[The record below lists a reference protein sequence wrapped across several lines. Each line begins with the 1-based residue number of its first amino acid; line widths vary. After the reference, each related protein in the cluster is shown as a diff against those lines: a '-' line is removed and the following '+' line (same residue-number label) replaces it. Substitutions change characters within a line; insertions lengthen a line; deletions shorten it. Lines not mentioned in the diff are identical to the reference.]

1 MNYVLFLFVIVS
13 SGFSALHPMFDW
25 CCCRRHRQGASSAS
39 TRILA
44 RESEEAARRAAVGTK
59 EVFALHA
66 PPAPASIATTGPKG
80 LVVMVETDATELK
93 RLLTQGIDL
102 LSRSTRLGD
111 RDISALVEG
120 RNATD
125 ADSIYNKEDLA
136 ELYNNKVRFSIYI
149 SPRDEKALLEAF
161 LRSLE
166 VYLLANREAG
176 AKQFALATYNALR
189 LLNVHKQKGLK
200 NCFIKAGLCTA

>member
-25 CCCRRHRQGASSAS
+25 CCCRRHRQDASSES

-66 PPAPASIATTGPKG
+66 PPAPASIATTGPRA
-80 LVVMVETDATELK
+80 LVVMVEAEAEELK
-93 RLLTQGIDL
+93 KLLAQGVDL
-102 LSRSTRLGD
+102 LSRSTRL
-111 RDISALVEG
+111 RDSDLSALLEG

-136 ELYNNKVRFSIYI
+136 DLYSNKVRFFVYASC
-149 SPRDEKALLEAF
+149 RDEKSLAEGF

-166 VYLLANREAG
+166 VYLGANSDVG
-176 AKQFALATYNALR
+176 AKPFALATYNALR

-200 NCFIKAGLCTA
+200 NCLIKAGLIAA